1 MGILLK
7 LNEVTRI
14 AIKVE
19 IATILT
25 GEEAH
30 VVAAKKFSWRHCT
43 LFWITATK
51 LLLIGLVVCFDYKT
65 DSWFISNSATS
76 IQYFQLS
83 FSVARVNLLS
93 SY

>member
-1 MGILLK
+1 MLK
-7 LNEVTRI
+7 EDEVFRI
-14 AIKVE
+14 AIMVE

-25 GEEAH
+25 GEEAQ
-30 VVAAKKFSWRHCT
+30 VVAAKKFSWQHFT

-51 LLLIGLVVCFDYKT
+51 LLLKGLVACFDYKT

-76 IQYFQLS
+76 IQCFQLS
-83 FSVARVNLLS
+83 CSVARVNLLS